1 MPLGLEEDEEA
12 EADRKKK
19 KKKKNRKTKLVKRI
33 GGVIE
38 LVRGLSGK

>member
-12 EADRKKK
+12 EADRKK